1 MNVEYGRSNYSGT
14 TYMMLVQKD
23 RRDVDYQCRM
33 VIDNVLPPFV
43 PMTMQMRDSD
53 VVLCLDISSR
63 QPLSRLYERR
73 TMDIWQIRNLL
84 EGIAQACEVA
94 EQYLMDVDRILL
106 SPDYIFVEPE
116 QNHCRFAFGFE
127 KETTF
132 SEELS
137 GLLCYLLDHISR
149 EDYACV
155 GLAYS
160 LYQESRKETCGIR
173 ELLAIAM
180 KDNAEDAAPPPR
192 ESYAKTEPPK
202 QIDVVDME
210 PQTTFASG
218 IFGADPYEMAGG
230 MPDGSS
236 DRSGARGRNERKP
249 GNKEG
254 GAKGHRI
261 LGFLPPPKEKRSS
274 DGLENG
280 IREKSIRDRFMPR
293 LCLHSRMFLYS
304 AAAMVLLVGIYLS
317 VAKERTGSEKAL
329 SILGIALICLTVGQV
344 AAVYIQKTR
353 KEGSLDM
360 GRGEEDPHGYSG
372 AVYFG
377 NEGESESLRYDTGI
391 YDNEK
396 DRPQNDT
403 TILRREASGRATV
416 NAKWTEI
423 PAEYKTERIFAV
435 GSGANKGCLRSRLP
449 ERTPDIIPDHFPYI
463 IGKLEGAT
471 DHCPKSALISRLH
484 ARLEQRTDG
493 MCIIDLNSTNGT
505 FVNGKRL
512 LPSQEAK
519 LSPGD
524 EIALADLHFLYEMS
538 PCPKS

>member
-33 VIDNVLPPFV
+33 VIDNELAPFV

-73 TMDIWQIRNLL
+73 SMDVWQIRRLL

-106 SPDYIFVEPE
+106 APDYIFVEPE
-116 QNHCRFAFGFE
+116 QNLCRFAFGFE

-149 EDYACV
+149 EDYECV

-180 KDNAEDAAPPPR
+180 KDMETSASPAEGKYGKPDMHAPVEVVEPDPVEVYRSVEAPVSQRTSERADAA
-192 ESYAKTEPPK
+192 
-202 QIDVVDME
+202 V
-210 PQTTFASG
+210 
-218 IFGADPYEMAGG
+218 
-230 MPDGSS
+230 PD
-236 DRSGARGRNERKP
+236 
-249 GNKEG
+249 
-254 GAKGHRI
+254 HRV
-261 LGFLPPPKEKRSS
+261 LGFLPAPRERRTGVEKEVKKRKRSVS
-274 DGLENG
+274 EFIPAGFTLH
-280 IREKSIRDRFMPR
+280 IRM
-293 LCLHSRMFLYS
+293 LLYS
-304 AAAMVLLVGIYLS
+304 VAAMILLIGIYLS
-317 VAKERTGSEKAL
+317 VAQERSGREKFTSSCGIVVICLALGQVVAVYLKKKETGEPENVRSRGARACDTGELYGIGEGIFRSGEAYYSDETAGSQGSE
-329 SILGIALICLTVGQV
+329 
-344 AAVYIQKTR
+344 R
-353 KEGSLDM
+353 
-360 GRGEEDPHGYSG
+360 ED
-372 AVYFG
+372 A
-377 NEGESESLRYDTGI
+377 
-391 YDNEK
+391 
-396 DRPQNDT
+396 
-403 TILRREASGRATV
+403 TI

-423 PAEYKTERIFAV
+423 PPEYKTKRLYAS
-435 GSGANKGCLRSRLP
+435 GSGENRGCLRSRLP
-449 ERTPDIIPDHFPYI
+449 ERTPDILPDHFPFI

-471 DHCPKSALISRLH
+471 DHRPKSTLISRLH
-484 ARLEQRTDG
+484 ARLEQRDDG
-493 MCIIDLNSTNGT
+493 IYIIDLNSTNGT

-512 LPSQEAK
+512 MPSQEEK
-519 LSPGD
+519 LAPGD
-524 EIALADLHFLYEMS
+524 EIALADLHFLYETS
-538 PCPKS
+538 TY